1 VKLSPL
7 REPLNIAFHLISP
20 SPHPQP
26 SEPVVH
32 AFLTVA
38 SGTAIA
44 SSQPRLTPSVALTRR
59 FGGSSRARLSRK
71 HPERTSV
78 KKCGPCRRPNP
89 LGQPASTS
97 VSRHR
102 TRHSERA
109 APTSV
114 RCSRPCHSLIRQS
127 TAAWKF
133 PAVRAFHVKHRTRA
147 PRPNRAPHAAMTS
160 FKASR
165 LVAVIVPRTSCG
177 PESSHRP
184 SAPIGLVQISVGSLR
199 IVVRPCVRPPARGEV
214 VSECVD
220 LASSGARGWISPFR
234 AHIRRPAAAV
244 SRRGGWLTSSAA
256 ASTQVRPA
264 MRAAVPS
271 ELGHAGP
278 FSPSPSDSADA
289 VDRAPCERERQ
300 ARPVADVTRQTVGPG
315 GRPCTTAG
323 YTGQSLSTER
333 SLSVPG
339 AAPPLPADA
348 KDHVC
353 DESLAQS
360 LLFHVKHSS
369 RAGGRPRHPPRW

>member
-1 VKLSPL
+1 LFHVKLSPL

-147 PRPNRAPHAAMTS
+147 PRPNRAPHAAMTQLQGLPAGRGYRAKNELWPGIVTPS
-160 FKASR
+160 LGTNWVGPNQR
-165 LVAVIVPRTSCG
+165 GIVAHCR
-177 PESSHRP
+177 E
-184 SAPIGLVQISVGSLR
+184 AL
-199 IVVRPCVRPPARGEV
+199 
-214 VSECVD
+214 
-220 LASSGARGWISPFR
+220 
-234 AHIRRPAAAV
+234 
-244 SRRGGWLTSSAA
+244 
-256 ASTQVRPA
+256 
-264 MRAAVPS
+264 
-271 ELGHAGP
+271 
-278 FSPSPSDSADA
+278 
-289 VDRAPCERERQ
+289 RAP
-300 ARPVADVTRQTVGPG
+300 
-315 GRPCTTAG
+315 
-323 YTGQSLSTER
+323 TGT
-333 SLSVPG
+333 G
-339 AAPPLPADA
+339 
-348 KDHVC
+348 
-353 DESLAQS
+353 
-360 LLFHVKHSS
+360 
-369 RAGGRPRHPPRW
+369 